1 MCANVLGIHR
11 KTLRGSTGGL
21 FNVVLSKPYGLR
33 IFVVIGLF
41 GTTINSKI
49 IPVFGSKGNPN
60 LYGGGTLRTLVS
72 HWTSYRIAVRCAF
85 GNTSNRHAS

>member
-11 KTLRGSTGGL
+11 RTLRGL
-21 FNVVLSKPYGLR
+21 PEDYLNVVLSKPYGLK
-33 IFVVIGLF
+33 IFVAIGLF
-41 GTTINSKI
+41 VRTINPKI

-72 HWTSYRIAVRCAF
+72 HWTSYRIAARCAF